1 MALRQLGGLFLV
13 GISVHCA
20 GQTPASPVANG
31 LADASLEEL
40 MNIEVTSVSKKAQR
54 LSSTAASVFVITS
67 EDIRRSGLELPEVL
81 RLAPGVQ
88 VARVEAG
95 RWAVAIRGFNN
106 DFSNKLMVL
115 IDGRSI
121 YSEVNPGVMW
131 DMVHVAPDD
140 IERIEV
146 VRGPNAALW
155 GENAV
160 NGVISIITKSA
171 KATQGGLITAEAGSE
186 TEGKGT
192 ARFGG
197 ELGANG
203 FYRVGGHYSDIAP
216 LVSNGADASA
226 YGWTSSS
233 LDFRMDWNPTA
244 SDSLLV
250 SGQGYHSVLGH
261 DVTNPSAVNPFPAVI
276 DAHESSFSGNI
287 MARWHHDISEQSSV
301 EWRISWDHM
310 DYGDANVPQRAT
322 TMDAQFQHHVAL
334 GDRNDLIWGLE
345 YKGATVDI
353 PATASFAVLP
363 AHSDRKLGAVFGEDD
378 ITLVPD
384 KLHFIVGLRTSYN
397 TASRLQ
403 IEPTGRLLWS
413 PNKNLTSW
421 AAVSRAVH
429 TPSVVERGLNATV
442 AAIPLEGPLFAL
454 VQQFSNPDARPE
466 SALSY
471 EAGQRVQISRA
482 LSLDASGFYTLH
494 QHLLGSESLASY
506 FVPASGMEMAHLVF
520 PLFATNVRYGAS
532 EGYDLSATWSVNPRW
547 RLTAG
552 SDWLRIHTHAYPG
565 VNATD
570 TVTDGGTSPHYQ
582 YQFRSS
588 LDLTKKLQ
596 LDTSTYFTAALPEVN
611 VPSHFRLDVRLGW
624 RPTERLELS
633 TGVND
638 AVDPQHPELYS
649 QRLTGLEGIQRNF
662 YGKAMW
668 HF

>member
-1 MALRQLGGLFLV
+1 MA
-13 GISVHCA
+13 
-20 GQTPASPVANG
+20 QTAQNG

-40 MNIEVTSVSKKAQR
+40 MNIQVTSVAKKAQR
-54 LSSTAASVFVITS
+54 LSSTAASVFVITA

-146 VRGPNAALW
+146 IRGPNAAMW

-160 NGVISIITKSA
+160 NGVISVITKSA
-171 KATQGGLITAEAGSE
+171 KATQGGLITAEGGSE
-186 TEGKGT
+186 TEARGT

-197 ELGANG
+197 ELGSNG
-203 FYRVGGHYSDIAP
+203 FYRVGGHYSDVGP
-216 LVSNGADASA
+216 LASAGAAASA
-226 YGWTSSS
+226 YGWQSSS

-244 SDSLLV
+244 QDNLLV

-261 DVTNPSAVNPFPAVI
+261 DVSWPTASDPFPGIV
-276 DAHESSFSGNI
+276 DAEESSFSGNL
-287 MARWHHDISEQSSV
+287 MARWQHEISEQSSI

-322 TMDAQFQHHVAL
+322 TVDAQFQNRVAL

-345 YKGATVDI
+345 YTGAAVEI
-353 PATASFAVLP
+353 PSTAVFLVTP
-363 AHSDRKLGAVFGEDD
+363 QHSDRNLGAIFGQDD
-378 ITLVPD
+378 IALVPD
-384 KLHFIVGLRTSYN
+384 KLHFIAGARTSYD

-403 IEPTGRLLWS
+403 IQPTGRLLWTPS
-413 PNKNLTSW
+413 ANLTTW

-429 TPSVVERGLNATV
+429 TPSVVERGLAATL
-442 AAIPLEGPLFAL
+442 AAVPVSGGLFGL
-454 VQQFSNPDARPE
+454 VQMVSNPNTRPE

-471 EAGQRVQISRA
+471 EAGQRVQVSHS
-482 LSLDASGFYTLH
+482 LSFDLSAFYTIH
-494 QHLLGSESLASY
+494 QHLLGDENLTPY
-506 FVPASGMEMAHLVF
+506 FVPASGMNLAHLVL
-520 PLFATNVRYGAS
+520 PEEQTNVRYGAS
-532 EGYDLSATWSVNPRW
+532 EGSELSATWTVIPRW

-552 SDWLRIHTHAYPG
+552 GDWLRIHTHAYAG
-565 VNATD
+565 IDAAD

-582 YQFRSS
+582 YELRSN

-596 LDTSTYFTAALPEVN
+596 FDTAIFFVSALPEEN
-611 VPSHFRLDVRLGW
+611 VRSHLRLDARLAW
-624 RPTERLELS
+624 RMTERVEMA
-633 TGVND
+633 TGVQD
-638 AVDPQHPELYS
+638 ALDAQHPEMDS
-649 QRLTGLEGIQRNF
+649 QRLSGLEAVQRNI
-662 YGKAMW
+662 YGKLTW
-668 HF
+668 RF

>member
-115 IDGRSI
+115 IDGQSV
-121 YSEVNPGVMW
+121 YSELNPGVMW

-146 VRGPNAALW
+146 IRGPNAALW

-171 KATQGGLITAEAGSE
+171 KETQGGLITSEAGSE
-186 TEGKGT
+186 TEGSGT

-197 ELGANG
+197 ELGSKA
-203 FYRVGGHYSDIAP
+203 FYRIGGHYSDVAP
-216 LVSNGADASA
+216 LIADGAATSA

-244 SDSLLV
+244 TDNVLV

-287 MARWHHDISEQSSV
+287 MARWQHDISEQSSV

-322 TMDAQFQHHVAL
+322 TVDVQFQHHVAL
-334 GDRNDLIWGLE
+334 GERNDLIWGLE
-345 YKGATVDI
+345 YK
-353 PATASFAVLP
+353 
-363 AHSDRKLGAVFGEDD
+363 
-378 ITLVPD
+378 
-384 KLHFIVGLRTSYN
+384 
-397 TASRLQ
+397 
-403 IEPTGRLLWS
+403 
-413 PNKNLTSW
+413 
-421 AAVSRAVH
+421 
-429 TPSVVERGLNATV
+429 
-442 AAIPLEGPLFAL
+442 
-454 VQQFSNPDARPE
+454 
-466 SALSY
+466 
-471 EAGQRVQISRA
+471 
-482 LSLDASGFYTLH
+482 
-494 QHLLGSESLASY
+494 
-506 FVPASGMEMAHLVF
+506 
-520 PLFATNVRYGAS
+520 
-532 EGYDLSATWSVNPRW
+532 
-547 RLTAG
+547 
-552 SDWLRIHTHAYPG
+552 
-565 VNATD
+565 
-570 TVTDGGTSPHYQ
+570 
-582 YQFRSS
+582 
-588 LDLTKKLQ
+588 
-596 LDTSTYFTAALPEVN
+596 
-611 VPSHFRLDVRLGW
+611 
-624 RPTERLELS
+624 
-633 TGVND
+633 
-638 AVDPQHPELYS
+638 
-649 QRLTGLEGIQRNF
+649 
-662 YGKAMW
+662 
-668 HF
+668 

>member
-1 MALRQLGGLFLV
+1 MA
-13 GISVHCA
+13 
-20 GQTPASPVANG
+20 QTAPPPAQNG

-40 MNIEVTSVSKKAQR
+40 MNIQVTSVSKKAQR
-54 LSSTAASVFVITS
+54 LSSTAASVFVITA

-146 VRGPNAALW
+146 IRGPNAAMW

-171 KATQGGLITAEAGSE
+171 KATQGGLLTAEGGSE
-186 TEGKGT
+186 TEARGT

-197 ELGANG
+197 ELGSNG
-203 FYRVGGHYSDIAP
+203 FYRVGGHYSDVGP
-216 LVSNGADASA
+216 LASAGAAASA
-226 YGWTSSS
+226 YGWQSSS

-244 SDSLLV
+244 QDNVLV

-261 DVTNPSAVNPFPAVI
+261 DVSSPTASNPFPAIV
-276 DAHESSFSGNI
+276 DAEESSFSGNL
-287 MARWHHDISEQSSV
+287 MARWQHDISEQSSV

-322 TMDAQFQHHVAL
+322 TVDAQFQNRVAL

-345 YKGATVDI
+345 YTGAVVEI
-353 PATASFAVLP
+353 PSTAVFLVTP
-363 AHSDRKLGAVFGEDD
+363 QHSDRELGAIFAQDD
-378 ITLVPD
+378 IALVPD
-384 KLHFIVGLRTSYN
+384 KLHFIAGVRTSYD

-403 IEPTGRLLWS
+403 IQPTGRLLWT
-413 PNKNLTSW
+413 PNVNLTTW

-429 TPSVVERGLNATV
+429 TPSVVERGLAATL
-442 AAIPLEGPLFAL
+442 AAVPLSGGLFGL
-454 VQQFSNPDARPE
+454 VQMVSDPNARPE

-471 EAGQRVQISRA
+471 EAGQRVQVSRS
-482 LSLDASGFYTLH
+482 LSFDLSAFYTIH
-494 QHLLGSESLASY
+494 QHLLGDENLAPY
-506 FVPASGMEMAHLVF
+506 FVPAGGMNLAHLV
-520 PLFATNVRYGAS
+520 LAEEQTNVRYGAS
-532 EGYDLSATWSVNPRW
+532 EGSELSATWTVIPRW

-552 SDWLRIHTHAYPG
+552 GDWLRIHTHAYAG
-565 VNATD
+565 IDAAD

-582 YQFRSS
+582 YELRSN

-596 LDTSTYFTAALPEVN
+596 FDTAIFFVSALPEEN
-611 VPSHFRLDVRLGW
+611 VPSHLRLDVRLAW
-624 RPTERLELS
+624 RLTERVELA
-633 TGVND
+633 TGVQD
-638 AVDPQHPELYS
+638 ALDAQHTEMYS
-649 QRLTGLEGIQRNF
+649 QRLSGLEAVPRNI
-662 YGKAMW
+662 YGKLTW
-668 HF
+668 RF